1 MPTQTWD
8 DIKRNLNERK
18 VNLDNTTNNSAIN
31 QIASQINL
39 HIKDYAYNAGIS
51 TNPDNNNAK
60 LMANQSFDILIQKD
74 KEYQRLITEL
84 STELKNTSSDGNIN
98 SKLATIGTLGANIR
112 DLNKELNTVKKEAS
126 ISTTRKESM
135 ENPDM
140 NVSWY
145 QGFASKVGFN
155 KPLHQISISIL
166 LGFGILLLILSGL
179 MLKELFNPG
188 QENIYIQSSQ
198 YEGVFSLFTDSRM
211 YSVLGAIILV
221 FVVVSILSYNGYLGK
236 SST

>member
-18 VNLDNTTNNSAIN
+18 VTLDNATNNTAIN
-31 QIASQINL
+31 NIGSQINL
-39 HIKDYAYNAGIS
+39 YIKEYAYNAGIS
-51 TNPDNNNAK
+51 RNPDNNNAK
-60 LMANQSFDILIQKD
+60 IKANEFFDVLIQKD

-84 STELKNTSSDGNIN
+84 SRELKTTTNDGNIN
-98 SKLATIGTLGANIR
+98 SRLVTIGTLGDTIR
-112 DLNKELNTVKKEAS
+112 ELNRELNNVKKEAN

-135 ENPDM
+135 ENPDT

-145 QGFASKVGFN
+145 QGFSSRVGFN

-188 QENIYIQSSQ
+188 QENTYIQSYN
-198 YEGVFSLFTDSRM
+198 YEGVFSIFTDSRM

-221 FVVVSILSYNGYLGK
+221 FVVLSILSYNGYLGK
-236 SST
+236 SSS